1 MSEDLNPTAAPA
13 EHPESEADF
22 EARWETL
29 MLEMETRFSK
39 RPDLNAL
46 LLLIGVQE
54 LNQGVAT
61 FTKEQKQDLMHIAT
75 CRLFSL
81 SGHYERTHVDADGWP
96 HYKLLRP
103 VPFANLKEQERM
115 LKWHVLEYFALDPG
129 DDL

>member
-1 MSEDLNPTAAPA
+1 MSEDLNLLAAT
-13 EHPESEADF
+13 EHPEAEADF

-29 MLEMETRFSK
+29 MRELEVRFGK

>member
-1 MSEDLNPTAAPA
+1 MSEDLNHATPA
-13 EHPESEADF
+13 EQPEAEADF
-22 EARWETL
+22 DVRWETL
-29 MLEMETRFSK
+29 MEEMQERFGK

-54 LNQGVAT
+54 LNQGIAT

-81 SGHYERTHVDADGWP
+81 SGHYEQTQVDEDGWP

>member
-1 MSEDLNPTAAPA
+1 MSEDLNRAAPA
-13 EHPESEADF
+13 LAHEDEADF
-22 EARWETL
+22 DARWETL
-29 MLEMETRFSK
+29 MVEMEARFDK

-46 LLLIGVQE
+46 LLLIGIQE
-54 LNQGVAT
+54 LNQGLTT

-75 CRLFSL
+75 CRLFAL
-81 SGHYERTHVDADGWP
+81 SGHYEKTHMDADGWP

>member
-1 MSEDLNPTAAPA
+1 MSEDLNPS
-13 EHPESEADF
+13 EHPETEADF
-22 EARWETL
+22 EARWEIL
-29 MLEMETRFSK
+29 MQQMQARFGK

-81 SGHYERTHVDADGWP
+81 SGHYELERVDEDGWP

-115 LKWHVLEYFALDPG
+115 LKWHVLEYFALED
-129 DDL
+129 

>member
-1 MSEDLNPTAAPA
+1 MSDALNPEPAA
-13 EHPESEADF
+13 HPEAEADF

-29 MLEMETRFSK
+29 MVEMTARFDK

>member
-1 MSEDLNPTAAPA
+1 MSEDLNHATPA
-13 EHPESEADF
+13 EHPEAEADF
-22 EARWETL
+22 DVRWETL
-29 MLEMETRFSK
+29 MGEMQERFGK

-54 LNQGVAT
+54 LNQGIAT

-81 SGHYERTHVDADGWP
+81 SGHYEQTQVDEDGWP

-129 DDL
+129 DEL

>member
-1 MSEDLNPTAAPA
+1 MSDDLNPAAPA
-13 EHPESEADF
+13 TAHEDEADF
-22 EARWETL
+22 DARWETL
-29 MLEMETRFSK
+29 MVEMEARFDK

-46 LLLIGVQE
+46 LLLIGIQE
-54 LNQGVAT
+54 LNQGISV

-81 SGHYERTHVDADGWP
+81 TGHYEKTHVDADGWP

-115 LKWHVLEYFALDPG
+115 LKWHVLEYFSLDPG
-129 DDL
+129 DEL

>member
-1 MSEDLNPTAAPA
+1 MSDAPNAA
-13 EHPESEADF
+13 EYQHPEAEADF

-29 MLEMETRFSK
+29 MVEMETRFSK

-54 LNQGVAT
+54 LNQGVT
-61 FTKEQKQDLMHIAT
+61 VFTKEQKQDLMHIAT

-81 SGHYERTHVDADGWP
+81 SGHYELERVDEDGWP

-115 LKWHVLEYFALDPG
+115 LKWHVLEYFTLDE
-129 DDL
+129 DQ

>member
-1 MSEDLNPTAAPA
+1 MQEM
-13 EHPESEADF
+13 
-22 EARWETL
+22 EAR
-29 MLEMETRFSK
+29 FGK

-46 LLLIGVQE
+46 LLLIGIQE
-54 LNQGVAT
+54 LNQGITT

-81 SGHYERTHVDADGWP
+81 SGHYELERADEDGWP

-129 DDL
+129 DSL

>member
-1 MSEDLNPTAAPA
+1 MSEDLNHAAPA
-13 EHPESEADF
+13 EHPEAEADF
-22 EARWETL
+22 DARWETL
-29 MLEMETRFSK
+29 IMEMEERFGK

-46 LLLIGVQE
+46 LLLIGIQE
-54 LNQGVAT
+54 LNQGITT

-81 SGHYERTHVDADGWP
+81 SGHYEQTHVDADGWP

-115 LKWHVLEYFALDPG
+115 LKWHALEYFALDPG

>member
-1 MSEDLNPTAAPA
+1 MSEDLNHLAPGEHA
-13 EHPESEADF
+13 EAEADF
-22 EARWETL
+22 DARWEIL
-29 MLEMETRFSK
+29 MLEMQERFGK

-46 LLLIGVQE
+46 LLLIGIQE
-54 LNQGVAT
+54 LNQGITT

-75 CRLFSL
+75 CRLFGL
-81 SGHYERTHVDADGWP
+81 SGHYELARVDEDGWP
-96 HYKLLRP
+96 HFKLLRP

>member
-1 MSEDLNPTAAPA
+1 MSEDLNHAAPA
-13 EHPESEADF
+13 EHPEAEADF

-29 MLEMETRFSK
+29 MLEMQERFGK
-39 RPDLNAL
+39 RPDLNAM
-46 LLLIGVQE
+46 LLLIGIQE
-54 LNQGVAT
+54 LNQGITT

-81 SGHYERTHVDADGWP
+81 SGHYALERTDEDGWP
-96 HYKLLRP
+96 HYQLLRP

>member
-1 MSEDLNPTAAPA
+1 MSEDLNHATPA
-13 EHPESEADF
+13 EHPEAEADF
-22 EARWETL
+22 DVRWETL
-29 MLEMETRFSK
+29 MGEMQERFGK

-54 LNQGVAT
+54 LNQGIAI

-81 SGHYERTHVDADGWP
+81 SGHYEQTQVDEDGWP

-129 DDL
+129 DEL

>member
-1 MSEDLNPTAAPA
+1 MNEDQNSAAPA

-29 MLEMETRFSK
+29 MVGMEARFDK
-39 RPDLNAL
+39 RPDLNAM
-46 LLLIGVQE
+46 LLLIGIQE
-54 LNQGVAT
+54 LNQGIAT

-81 SGHYERTHVDADGWP
+81 SGHYELTHVDEDGWP

-115 LKWHVLEYFALDPG
+115 LKWHVLEYFALEEF
-129 DDL
+129 

>member
-1 MSEDLNPTAAPA
+1 MSENLTPA

-22 EARWETL
+22 DSRWETL
-29 MLEMETRFSK
+29 MQEMQERFGK

-81 SGHYERTHVDADGWP
+81 SGHYELERVDDDGWP

-103 VPFANLKEQERM
+103 LPFANLKEQERM
-115 LKWHVLEYFALDPG
+115 LKWHVLEYFSLDPG

>member
-1 MSEDLNPTAAPA
+1 MSEDLDHAAPA
-13 EHPESEADF
+13 EHPEAEVDF
-22 EARWETL
+22 DARWETL
-29 MLEMETRFSK
+29 MVEMEARFDK

-46 LLLIGVQE
+46 LLLIGIQE
-54 LNQGVAT
+54 LNQGIAT

-81 SGHYERTHVDADGWP
+81 SGHYELERMDEDGWP

-115 LKWHVLEYFALDPG
+115 LKWHVLEYFTLEE
-129 DDL
+129 L